1 MKIHQPTADYSECM
15 EVQQKLLA
23 AVDKLS
29 GMANNVALARHVRE
43 YDGDRR
49 KRVLATATL
58 PFLKAG
64 GSSAAADTEARASE
78 TYQAAMQ
85 QLGKEFT
92 SAEKVLADWDATKI
106 QVDVLRSLL
115 ALQRSQI
122 TQL

>member
-1 MKIHQPTADYSECM
+1 M
-15 EVQQKLLA
+15 QQKLLA

-29 GMANNVALARHVRE
+29 GMANSVALARHVRE

-78 TYQAAMQ
+78 TYHAAMQ

-92 SAEKVLADWDATKI
+92 SAEKVLADWDATRI